1 MPAAARRVDHGQRQ
15 QRLLGLSRAQRL
27 ADQRVQSLFQDERV
41 DFSPDFFPPLLI
53 AASYCG
59 RDSLGGCQQFIE
71 QIAQQARRYF
81 EIAHRFPVPPRRLH
95 P

>member
-15 QRLLGLSRAQRL
+15 RRLLGLSRAQRL

-41 DFSPDFFPPLLI
+41 DFAPDFFPPLLI
-53 AASYCG
+53 AESYCG
-59 RDSLGGCQQFIE
+59 RDLGGFQQFIE
-71 QIAQQARRYF
+71 RFAQQARRYV
-81 EIAHRFPVPPRRLH
+81 EIAHRFPVPPRRFH